1 MVTQD
6 EDVGQGKK
14 DNQLMII
21 SESEC
26 WILSLLDISVV
37 ILLKMSVLLT
47 SFILKLN
54 QKTFYYGIQV
64 FYNVIL
70 LFAKILME
78 NIRKNGFWVTFK
90 ISAL

>member
-37 ILLKMSVLLT
+37 IRLKMSVLLT
-47 SFILKLN
+47 SFIKLN

-78 NIRKNGFWVTFK
+78 NIRKNGFGVTF
-90 ISAL
+90 

>member
-47 SFILKLN
+47 SFIKLN

-64 FYNVIL
+64 FYKVIL

-78 NIRKNGFWVTFK
+78 NMRKNGFWVTFK

>member
-37 ILLKMSVLLT
+37 IRLKISVRLT
-47 SFILKLN
+47 SFIKLN
-54 QKTFYYGIQV
+54 QKTFYYGI
-64 FYNVIL
+64 
-70 LFAKILME
+70 
-78 NIRKNGFWVTFK
+78 
-90 ISAL
+90 

>member
-47 SFILKLN
+47 SFIKLN

-64 FYNVIL
+64 FYKVIL

-90 ISAL
+90 TSAL

>member
-47 SFILKLN
+47 SFIKLN

-64 FYNVIL
+64 FYKVIHCIT
-70 LFAKILME
+70 FCQNFNGKYKKKWILG
-78 NIRKNGFWVTFK
+78 NN
-90 ISAL
+90 

>member
-26 WILSLLDISVV
+26 WILSLLDISVI

-47 SFILKLN
+47 SFIKLN
-54 QKTFYYGIQV
+54 QKTFYYDIQV
-64 FYNVIL
+64 FYKVIL

>member
-47 SFILKLN
+47 SFIKLN

-64 FYNVIL
+64 FYKVIL

-90 ISAL
+90 ISVL

>member
-47 SFILKLN
+47 SFIKLN
-54 QKTFYYGIQV
+54 QKTFYYDIQV
-64 FYNVIL
+64 FYKVIL

>member
-37 ILLKMSVLLT
+37 IRLKMSVLLT
-47 SFILKLN
+47 SFIKLN
-54 QKTFYYGIQV
+54 QKTFYYDIQV

>member
-26 WILSLLDISVV
+26 WILSLLDISVNCYPPKDV
-37 ILLKMSVLLT
+37 CSSYIIHKIKPEDILLRYSDVLQSYIT
-47 SFILKLN
+47 FCQNFNGKYKKKWIL
-54 QKTFYYGIQV
+54 G
-64 FYNVIL
+64 
-70 LFAKILME
+70 
-78 NIRKNGFWVTFK
+78 NI
-90 ISAL
+90 

>member
-47 SFILKLN
+47 SFIKLN

-64 FYNVIL
+64 FYKVIL
-70 LFAKILME
+70 LFAKILTE